1 MIRSSS
7 PKGGTRVSQC
17 LSALRLTCFLIL
29 HIFLFRAGSA
39 EAQKTDSVWIRNG
52 DRITG
57 EVKSVFR
64 GLLKY
69 STDDLSTIS
78 IEWDKVVRIS
88 SPVTFEVQ
96 VSSGRKY
103 YGKLGL
109 APNGLVALGADTLS
123 LSDIVAVI
131 PIRRRFLSRLDGY
144 VDLGASF
151 QKAHS
156 ALQLT
161 TGLKVTYRTAKFE
174 TSLDGSTFREDRSD
188 AVEVYRLS
196 SKLTQR
202 FLTDGR
208 WSYGAIFGYDQ
219 NNELDL
225 AGRPRLVAFVGRTL
239 ARSNRIDL
247 RAFGGLVGTL
257 ERYFSTDSTS
267 RGLEGLLG
275 GEFSAFRYDHPKLDA
290 SIASSVYPSFTVKG
304 RVRAQNDLRVSYELI
319 KDFMLTG
326 TLFDSF
332 DNKPQAEDAS
342 KHDLGTTLAIS
353 WTF

>member
-1 MIRSSS
+1 M
-7 PKGGTRVSQC
+7 
-17 LSALRLTCFLIL
+17 RLTAFALL
-29 HIFLFRAGSA
+29 LFLFFQTGSA

-57 EVKSVFR
+57 EVKSVLR

-69 STDDLSTIS
+69 STDDLSTIYV
-78 IEWDKVVRIS
+78 EWDKVVRIS
-88 SPVTFEVQ
+88 SPATFEVQ
-96 VSSGRKY
+96 VSAGRKY

-109 APNGLVALGADTLS
+109 AANGLVALGADTLS
-123 LSDIVAVI
+123 LSDIVVI
-131 PIRRRFLSRLDGY
+131 TPIRRSFLHRLDGY

-161 TGLKVTYRTAKFE
+161 TGLKVTYRAPKFE

-188 AVEVYRLS
+188 AVEVSRLTA
-196 SKLTQR
+196 KLTQR

-208 WSYGAIFGYDQ
+208 WSYGAILGYDQ

-225 AGRPRLVAFVGRTL
+225 AGRPRLVGFVGRSL
-239 ARSNRIDL
+239 VRSNRIDM
-247 RAFGGLVGTL
+247 RVFGGLVGTQ

-275 GEFSAFRYDHPKLDA
+275 GEFSAFRYDQPKLDA
-290 SIASSVYPSFTVKG
+290 GIATSIYPSFTVKG
-304 RVRAQNDLRVSYELI
+304 RVRAQSDIRVSYELI

-332 DNKPQAEDAS
+332 DNKPQAEGAS